1 MSPETFVLAALAAYA
16 AGFAAAVAGLRYRS
30 ARERPWQLIL
40 VALGILLQTAGL
52 GAHCHQSPTHYFT
65 SGTEILWLLAW
76 AAGVNYLLVLA
87 AWRMRALGVLILP
100 LNAGLLAASFLFT
113 YPGPPPVGGLDHNP
127 LYPVHVLSAF
137 LGYGFFL
144 TACAASLLYLRA
156 EWLLKHKLFTVF
168 FQEMP
173 SLERIERSAAHSVWA
188 GLALF
193 TVALGLG
200 GFLCWRQGIEGWYG
214 LPKILAAEATWLIFV
229 VLALGRLAGR
239 LVGRTAAKTI
249 LAGAA
254 LVGATIVL
262 GHPFRASGEEGPA
275 RTPGARE
282 EARR

>member
-1 MSPETFVLAALAAYA
+1 MNAEMWILAALAAYA
-16 AGFAAAVAGLRYRS
+16 AAFVMAVAGLRCRP
-30 ARERPWQLIL
+30 AREKPWQLIL
-40 VALGILLQTAGL
+40 VALGVLFQTAGI
-52 GAHCHQSPTHYFT
+52 GRHCHESATHYFT

-76 AAGVNYLLVLA
+76 AAGINYLLVLA

-113 YPGPPPVGGLDHNP
+113 YPGPAPLGELHRHP

-137 LGYGFFL
+137 LGYGFFM

-173 SLERIERSAAHSVWA
+173 SLERIERSAARSVWV

-200 GFLCWRQGIEGWYG
+200 GYLCWRQGLTGWYG
-214 LPKILAAEATWLIFV
+214 LPKILVAEATWLIFA
-229 VLALGRLAGR
+229 VLAAGRLAGR

-254 LVGATIVL
+254 LVAATIL
-262 GHPFRASGEEGPA
+262 IGHPFRASGAEDPA
-275 RTPGARE
+275 RTPGE
-282 EARR
+282 VRR